1 MSEQKE
7 IRGVDVLLKKDG
19 TVIAGQRDLTLSI
32 KADKIDTSTKT
43 NAGWKTSLAG
53 LREWSVSF
61 DCVTYFGDKAAA
73 QRVVRRAAVEGTNI
87 DVVVAVGDEEV
98 YAGEASISGLDISGP
113 MSDVSMSSFSLEGA
127 SALSCEFA
135 PEYVSAAIDVA
146 KKIVTL
152 TFDADVLSNAAD
164 AAALKAAVTVATDGT
179 TFAALGA
186 SDTVAVTTGK
196 LVVTFNAALT
206 TATNKIKVAA
216 RALKTTNG
224 AIQTVEQTTGAISA
238 A

>member
-1 MSEQKE
+1 MSEKKE

-61 DCVTYFGDKAAA
+61 DCVTYFGDEAAA

-87 DVVVAVGDEEV
+87 DVVVAVGEEEV
-98 YAGEASISGLDISGP
+98 YAGEASITGLDISGP

-127 SALSCEFA
+127 SALSCEYA
-135 PEYVSAAIDVA
+135 PEYESHTLDED
-146 KKIVTL
+146 KKIVTITL
-152 TFDADVLSNAAD
+152 SETVLSNAAD
-164 AAALKAAVTVATDGT
+164 AAALKAAVTIATDGT
-179 TFAALGA
+179 AYAALGA
-186 SDTVAVTTGK
+186 SDTVAVTDGK

-206 TATNKIKVAA
+206 TATNKIKIAA
-216 RALKTTNG
+216 DALKSTNG
-224 AIQTVEQTTGAISA
+224 AIQTAEQVTDAIDAS
-238 A
+238 

>member
-1 MSEQKE
+1 MSEHKE

-61 DCVTYFGDKAAA
+61 DCVTYFGDEAAA

-87 DVVVAVGDEEV
+87 DVVVAVGEEEV
-98 YAGEASISGLDISGP
+98 YSGEASITGLDISGP

-135 PEYVSAAIDVA
+135 PEFVSAAIDAA
-146 KKIVTL
+146 KKVVTI
-152 TFDADVLSNAAD
+152 TFSETVVNNLADV
-164 AAALKAAVTVATDGT
+164 AALKLATKIATDGT
-179 TFAALGA
+179 AFAALDA
-186 SDTVAVTTGK
+186 ADSVAVTDGK
-196 LVVTFNAALT
+196 LVVTLNAALT
-206 TATNKIKVAA
+206 LATNKIKVAA
-216 RALKTTNG
+216 NSLKTTNG
-224 AIQTVEQTTGAISA
+224 AIQTVEQITAAINA